1 MGAAVIDIRTLAA
14 NAVAKGFGAT
24 NAPQAMAIRRATV
37 GAYNPVTG
45 TATAT
50 TTDYACTGIVTT
62 YGQREVD
69 GTSILT
75 TDRKVI
81 IPQAE
86 LSISPTTADKAVIGG
101 AAKAIIHVG
110 QDAVGA
116 TWVLQVRG

>member
-1 MGAAVIDIRTLAA
+1 VAIDIRTLAA
-14 NAVAKGFGAT
+14 SAVAKGFGAT
-24 NAPQAMAIRRATV
+24 NAPQAMAIRRTPTT
-37 GAYNPVTG
+37 GAYNPATG
-45 TATAT
+45 TVTPGT
-50 TTDYACTGIVTT
+50 PVDNACTGIVTT

>member
-1 MGAAVIDIRTLAA
+1 MIDIRTLAA

-24 NAPQAMAIRRATV
+24 NAPQAMAIQRTPTAV
-37 GAYNPVTG
+37 AYNPVTG
-45 TATAT
+45 TATPGT
-50 TTDYACTGIVTT
+50 PVDHACMGIVTS
-62 YGQREVD
+62 YGQHEVD

-81 IPQAE
+81 VPQTE
-86 LSISPTTADKAVIGG
+86 LSITPTTADKAVIGG

-116 TWVLQVRG
+116 TWVLQVRA

>member
-1 MGAAVIDIRTLAA
+1 MAIDIRTLAA
-14 NAVAKGFGAT
+14 SAVAKGFGAT
-24 NAPQAMAIRRATV
+24 NAPQAMAIMRTPTTDT
-37 GAYNPVTG
+37 YSPVTG
-45 TATAT
+45 TVTPGT
-50 TTDYACTGIVTT
+50 PVDNTCTGIVTT

-81 IPQAE
+81 IPQSE